1 MRHRPPSLYP
11 VPRLAEGA
19 VLLLEELFVVEAG
32 DIVGRGAQLFEM
44 SSLSAPTSGM
54 PRQILP
60 GLFFIRG
67 TTFTPRTMLSS
78 YKLCHAVKLSRA
90 R

>member
-32 DIVGRGAQLFEM
+32 DIVGRGAQSSRM
-44 SSLSAPTSGM
+44 SSLSVSALMMFVVLKRKKFRETM
-54 PRQILP
+54 PLPPSTLHSQI
-60 GLFFIRG
+60 R
-67 TTFTPRTMLSS
+67 
-78 YKLCHAVKLSRA
+78 Y
-90 R
+90 

>member
-32 DIVGRGAQLFEM
+32 DIVGRGASSSRM
-44 SSLSAPTSGM
+44 SSLSVSALMMFVVLKRKKFRETM
-54 PRQILP
+54 PLP
-60 GLFFIRG
+60 PSTLHSQYA
-67 TTFTPRTMLSS
+67 T
-78 YKLCHAVKLSRA
+78 
-90 R
+90 

>member
-32 DIVGRGAQLFEM
+32 DIVGRGAQLFEDVLVVGADNEDILEELGATPDDVA
-44 SSLSAPTSGM
+44 SLYDEQLLKKENGPFG
-54 PRQILP
+54 
-60 GLFFIRG
+60 
-67 TTFTPRTMLSS
+67 
-78 YKLCHAVKLSRA
+78 
-90 R
+90 